1 MLKVIMS
8 KSGGKDTTADK
19 KWVSYFDFLRV
30 LAAMAVV
37 LIHVS
42 CKGWVK
48 IQIGSLGW
56 WGATF
61 WDGATRWAVPIF
73 VMISGALMLNP
84 EKKFSVKKLYSKN
97 ILRMVIIFAVWSILY
112 ILFSIFVLKNDF
124 KGFVD
129 VIKNFFGGYYHMW
142 FIYMLIGLY
151 IITPVLRV
159 IVRRQTVMEY
169 FLIVGILLSIILPG
183 IKSLCDGYLLVE
195 GNKIVGLVSSA
206 IGSVTGSLGFKFA
219 AGYVLYY
226 VLGYWLSKIDI
237 PKAIRC
243 ICYVLGI
250 CGLILTVLYTGR
262 VTILSQRLWGIF
274 ESATPWVLAQAAALF
289 IFARYHCERIGR
301 NKIVKKISFLSLGI
315 YLIHAGVIE
324 FLLLYVCPDIKYNFV
339 NILIMSGIV
348 FAISALLTWIIKK
361 IPLVKNIV

>member
-1 MLKVIMS
+1 MP
-8 KSGGKDTTADK
+8 KSGGPDTANNK

-30 LAAMAVV
+30 LAAIAVI

-48 IQIGSLGW
+48 DQIGSLGW

-61 WDGATRWAVPIF
+61 WDGASRWAVPIF

-84 EKKFSVKKLYSKN
+84 EKKFSIKKLYSKN
-97 ILRMVIIFAVWSILY
+97 ILRMAIIFAVWSILY
-112 ILFSIFVLKNDF
+112 ILFNNFVLKNDF
-124 KGFVD
+124 IGFVD
-129 VIKNFFGGYYHMW
+129 VIKSFFRGYYHMW

-159 IVRRQTVMEY
+159 ITRKQVVMEY

-195 GNKIVGLVSSA
+195 ENRIVGLVSSA
-206 IGSVTGSLGFKFA
+206 IGSIIGSLEFKFA

-226 VLGYWLSKIDI
+226 VLGYLLSKIEI
-237 PKAIRC
+237 SKTIRC
-243 ICYVLGI
+243 ICYVFGI
-250 CGLILTVLYTGR
+250 CGLILTVIYTGR
-262 VTILSQRLWGIF
+262 VSILSQQLSGIF
-274 ESATPWVLAQAAALF
+274 ESSTPWVLAQAVALF

-301 NKIVKKISFLSLGI
+301 NRIIKTISFLSLGI

-324 FLLLYVCPDIKYNFV
+324 YLLVYVCQNIKFNFV
-339 NILIMSGIV
+339 SIAIMSGIV
-348 FAISALLTWIIKK
+348 LVISAILTWIIKK
-361 IPLVKNIV
+361 IPLIKNIV